1 VHESAHEW
9 WGNSLTAKDHADMWV
24 HESFANYSE
33 NLYTECQDGKA
44 AGAAYVIGTR
54 KLIRNDKPIVG
65 HFNVN
70 DEGSGD
76 MYYKGGNMLHTIRQI
91 VNNDAKWRG
100 ILRGLQKTYRHQ
112 IVSGTEV
119 EDYISEHAGI
129 DLSKVF
135 QEYLNTT
142 MVPTFE
148 YRINGSELSYRWSNV
163 VPGFAMPVKVSLTDH
178 GTTFVHPTE
187 TWKTARL
194 SLKSPDSFHVDEN
207 FYVNSQNMDKPTEK
221 PASVASR

>member
-1 VHESAHEW
+1 
-9 WGNSLTAKDHADMWV
+9 MWI

-119 EDYISEHAGI
+119 ENYISKHAGI
-129 DLSKVF
+129 DLGKLF

-148 YRINGSELSYRWSNV
+148 YRINGSQLSYRWSNV

-178 GTTFVHPTE
+178 GTAFVYPTE
-187 TWKTARL
+187 TWKTATL

-207 FYVNSQNMDKPTEK
+207 FYVNSQNMDKPAEK